1 MNSVTNTNLPA
12 LRIQQALTTNH
23 RALETAMGKLATGQ
37 RIRSAADDAAGS
49 TIGSRLTSR
58 IRGLDMA
65 VRNANDGISML
76 QTADSATQEMSA
88 MLWRMKELAVQSAND
103 TYSQSDRDALHTEF
117 EQLQA
122 QLGAVIGNT
131 VWNGSK
137 VLSGEAGASGSVQFH
152 VGASSADHFT
162 VDMAT
167 LDTGSLHDVM
177 QSSVLISS
185 HTGAVSALT
194 SVDEALTALDSARST
209 WGAAANRLVHA
220 ADNAVNVSLNSR
232 ASRSRIMDAD
242 YAQATADLAR
252 SMILDQAGSAMLSQ
266 ANHQPMLVLA
276 LLR

>member
-1 MNSVTNTNLPA
+1 MSAVTNTNLPS
-12 LRIQQALTTNH
+12 LRIQQALATNH
-23 RALETAMGKLATGQ
+23 RALETAMGRLATGQ
-37 RIRSAADDAAGS
+37 RIRSSADDAAGS

-58 IRGLDMA
+58 IQGLDMA

-88 MLWRMKELAVQSAND
+88 MLWRMKELAIQSAND
-103 TYSQSDRDALHTEF
+103 TNGQSERDALHTEF

-131 VWNGSK
+131 EWNGSK
-137 VLSGEAGASGSVQFH
+137 VLSGEAGASGTVHFH

-167 LDTGSLHDVM
+167 LNTGSLHDVM
-177 QSSVLISS
+177 QSSLVISS
-185 HTGAVSALT
+185 QSGATGALASIDDALT
-194 SVDEALTALDSARST
+194 ELNDSRST

-220 ADNAVNVSLNSR
+220 ADNTVNVSLNSR

-242 YAQATADLAR
+242 YAQTTAEMAR
-252 SMILDQAGSAMLSQ
+252 AMILDQAGSAMLSQ
-266 ANHQPMLVLA
+266 ANQQPMLVLA

>member
-1 MNSVTNTNLPA
+1 MSAVTNTNLPS
-12 LRIQQALTTNH
+12 LRIQQALATNH
-23 RALETAMGKLATGQ
+23 RALETAMGRLATGQ
-37 RIRSAADDAAGS
+37 RIRSSADDAAGS
-49 TIGSRLTSR
+49 AIGSRLTSR
-58 IRGLDMA
+58 IQGLDMA

-88 MLWRMKELAVQSAND
+88 MLWRMKELAIQSAND
-103 TYSQSDRDALHTEF
+103 TNGQSDRDALHTEF

-131 VWNGSK
+131 EWNGSK

-152 VGASSADHFT
+152 VGASSSDHFS
-162 VDMAT
+162 VDMSS

-177 QSSVLISS
+177 QSSLVISS
-185 HTGAVSALT
+185 QSEATGALASIDDALT
-194 SVDEALTALDSARST
+194 ELNDSRST

-242 YAQATADLAR
+242 YAQTTADMAR
-252 SMILDQAGSAMLSQ
+252 AMILDQAGSAMLSQ
-266 ANHQPMLVLA
+266 ANQQPVLVLA

>member
-1 MNSVTNTNLPA
+1 MSAVTNTNLPS
-12 LRIQQALTTNH
+12 LRIQKALATNH
-23 RALETAMGKLATGQ
+23 RALETAMGRLSTGQ

-49 TIGSRLTSR
+49 AIGSRLTSR
-58 IRGLDMA
+58 IQGLDMA

-76 QTADSATQEMSA
+76 QTADNATQEMSA
-88 MLWRMKELAVQSAND
+88 MLWRMKELAIQSAND
-103 TYSQSDRDALHTEF
+103 TNGQSDRDALHTEF

-131 VWNGSK
+131 EWNGSK
-137 VLSGEAGASGSVQFH
+137 VLSGEAGASGSVQFQ

-162 VDMAT
+162 VHMST
-167 LDTGSLHDVM
+167 LNTGSLQDVM
-177 QSSVLISS
+177 QSSLVISS
-185 HTGAVSALT
+185 QSGATGALASIDDALT
-194 SVDEALTALDSARST
+194 ELNNSRST

-242 YAQATADLAR
+242 YAQTTADMAR
-252 SMILDQAGSAMLSQ
+252 AMILDQAGSAMLSQ